1 MRNQFRKDIIQL
13 SHLFYAF
20 RDCEQFA
27 PTDEETRAYQAYW
40 DFLNALVIKYNK
52 TPRQI
57 ASAINY

>member
-1 MRNQFRKDIIQL
+1 MKNQFRKDIIQL
-13 SHLFYAF
+13 SRLFYAF

-27 PTDEETRAYQAYW
+27 PNDEEIKAYQAYW

>member
-1 MRNQFRKDIIQL
+1 MKKQFRKDVIQL
-13 SHLFYAF
+13 SRLFHDF
-20 RDCEQFA
+20 RECEQFA
-27 PTDEETRAYQAYW
+27 PTDEEIRAYQAYW